1 MDGDFR
7 KKFDVYFRN
16 IVNGI
21 DVNYFKLKSCKILKV
36 IVIIQLYYFFI
47 LYFLCYLCIKKFFV
61 CIIKCI
67 LYFFYVIIY
76 TLTY

>member
-1 MDGDFR
+1 MDGDFC

-47 LYFLCYLCIKKFFV
+47 LYFLCYLCI
-61 CIIKCI
+61 
-67 LYFFYVIIY
+67 
-76 TLTY
+76 